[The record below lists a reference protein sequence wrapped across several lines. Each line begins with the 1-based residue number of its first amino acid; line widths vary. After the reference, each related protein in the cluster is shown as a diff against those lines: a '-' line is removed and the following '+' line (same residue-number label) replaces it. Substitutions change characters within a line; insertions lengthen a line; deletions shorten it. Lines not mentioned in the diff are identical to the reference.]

1 MEMETAGTRRVAETD
16 DGHAADA
23 DAAAADDDDAA
34 AAAETAGAAS
44 EDAGSTNRL
53 RLVGGKGLVA

>member
-23 DAAAADDDDAA
+23 DAADDEDDAA

-53 RLVGGKGLVA
+53 RLDGGKGLVA

>member
-16 DGHAADA
+16 DGHAA